1 MNKYNALMQAQ
12 QNNPYNSF
20 LEDSSMIQMNSN
32 KPSGQPSA
40 MSNQSV
46 GSEISQKN

>member
-1 MNKYNALMQAQ
+1 MNLLKQVKQNQINNQMMQVQ

-40 MSNQSV
+40 MSN
-46 GSEISQKN
+46 